1 MWTKRINPLVI
12 GKLKISFCSRNR
24 QTWVGIQ
31 DSRKWLK
38 LIENCKSTFIRDT
51 APSGYYVNSFFLG
64 YGHHSGYHQEHHY
77 GPKCEE
83 IEQKSCYNQ
92 PKAVEAVKTLVL
104 VLPEPKKKCTPKTL
118 KVPKVSC
125 HTQTENVCIKV
136 PKITQK
142 PVTVKKCV
150 PKIAGEKC
158 DHIELV
164 LPKQICKD
172 LIVGDAHPVPK
183 YPQHPYSN

>member
-1 MWTKRINPLVI
+1 MRILF
-12 GKLKISFCSRNR
+12 L
-24 QTWVGIQ
+24 
-31 DSRKWLK
+31 
-38 LIENCKSTFIRDT
+38 
-51 APSGYYVNSFFLG
+51 LG

>member
-1 MWTKRINPLVI
+1 MTKMDILWETI
-12 GKLKISFCSRNR
+12 GKLCKTQSWQVSQGRFQLLS
-24 QTWVGIQ
+24 VIQ
-31 DSRKWLK
+31 LRVATMWIL
-38 LIENCKSTFIRDT
+38 
-51 APSGYYVNSFFLG
+51 FFTG

-183 YPQHPYSN
+183 YPQHHYSN